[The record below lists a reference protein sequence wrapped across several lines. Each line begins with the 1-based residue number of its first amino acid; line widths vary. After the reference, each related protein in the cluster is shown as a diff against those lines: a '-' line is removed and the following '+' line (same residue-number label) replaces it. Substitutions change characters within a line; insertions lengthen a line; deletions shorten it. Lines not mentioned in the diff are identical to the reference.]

1 MIVNS
6 KIILQISKKVNIDFF
21 FYDRKIWLDK
31 FIYNLLKKIECVY
44 IYM

>member
-31 FIYNLLKKIECVY
+31 FIYNLL
-44 IYM
+44 